1 MRRLWLVALLVVCAR
16 PAERLDSPTYL
27 KDLMQFNRAYD
38 LFFRAVMGC
47 PKGAR
52 DIEECNPRLGAIDY
66 GAYLRAAKLAGRVFP
81 Q

>member
-1 MRRLWLVALLVVCAR
+1 
-16 PAERLDSPTYL
+16 
-27 KDLMQFNRAYD
+27 MQFNRAYD

-52 DIEECNPRLGAIDY
+52 EIEECNPRLGAIDY
-66 GAYLRAAKLAGRVFP
+66 GAYLRAAKMAGRGFP